1 MNKGRQPPAD
11 IRVCRLGTVPYRDAL
26 AVQAEVQARR
36 QADELPDTLLL
47 LEHPPVYTRGRRAAD
62 NELTRGRRA
71 TDNELGAHSPGGW
84 LGEDFYRARG
94 IEVVPTDRGGKVTY
108 HGPGQLVG
116 YPIMRV
122 VDIGA
127 HLRKMEAAIVA
138 ALSEYGIE
146 ARSRCAEGTDYTG
159 VWVADRKIGSIG
171 VHVSRG
177 VSTHG
182 FAVNVTNDLTPFTW
196 IVPCGLPD
204 VTMTS
209 MTQELGREP
218 TGGLDAFA
226 EHMARCFAA
235 AHDCTLHAVSASQLG
250 IARSEPQALTRDRTS
265 RAPDRQSRS
274 RLRGCDPNDSPIHAK
289 HDSAEH
295 VQAIT

>member
-1 MNKGRQPPAD
+1 MTQAPQLPNEV
-11 IRVCRLGTVPYRDAL
+11 RVRRLGVVAYREAL
-26 AVQAEVQARR
+26 AIQAEVQAKR
-36 QADELPDTLLL
+36 QAEAVSDTLLL

-62 NELTRGRRA
+62 NEL
-71 TDNELGAHSPGGW
+71 P
-84 LGEDFYRARG
+84 LGEDFYRVRG
-94 IEVVPTDRGGKVTY
+94 IEIVPTDRGGKVTY

-122 VDIGA
+122 SDIGA

-138 ALSEYGIE
+138 ALTEYGIE
-146 ARSRCAEGTDYTG
+146 ARSRCAEGIDYTG
-159 VWVADRKIGSIG
+159 VWVADRKVASIG

-209 MTQELGREP
+209 VAHELGHEP
-218 TGGLDAFA
+218 GGGLDAFSELVA
-226 EHMARCFAA
+226 HCFCA
-235 AHDCTLHAVSASQLG
+235 AHDRAALLASPESVGALRSEGPALVSA
-250 IARSEPQALTRDRTS
+250 
-265 RAPDRQSRS
+265 
-274 RLRGCDPNDSPIHAK
+274 
-289 HDSAEH
+289 
-295 VQAIT
+295 